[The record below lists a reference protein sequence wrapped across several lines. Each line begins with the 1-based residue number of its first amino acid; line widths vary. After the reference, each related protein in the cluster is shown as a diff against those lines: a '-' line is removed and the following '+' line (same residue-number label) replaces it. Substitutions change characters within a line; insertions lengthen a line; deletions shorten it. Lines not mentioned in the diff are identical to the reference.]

1 MESRIERVVLETD
14 RSRVVGDLT
23 LPREG
28 YRSRLSD
35 YLNRG
40 DLDFVPLTNAT
51 VSSLG
56 GAEQY
61 ERDFV
66 AVARRHVHL
75 AYPRRRGPRPRL
87 RDELRPRRSG
97 RRARLPGRAR
107 AGSRCRRRPTRP
119 EHEALRHERP
129 DLLRREV
136 DDGDDAT
143 ALELLARVVGDL
155 RRRALRADLGAE
167 LDLELPRR
175 LSGPPGTPRPRPP
188 LRPASRRPRTAPS

>member
-1 MESRIERVVLETD
+1 MESRIERVVLETE

-40 DLDFVPLTNAT
+40 DLDFVALTNAT

-61 ERDFV
+61 DRDFV

-75 AYPRRRGPRPRL
+75 AYPVDAVPS
-87 RDELRPRRSG
+87 RSG
-97 RRARLPGRAR
+97 E
-107 AGSRCRRRPTRP
+107 AG
-119 EHEALRHERP
+119 
-129 DLLRREV
+129 
-136 DDGDDAT
+136 
-143 ALELLARVVGDL
+143 
-155 RRRALRADLGAE
+155 
-167 LDLELPRR
+167 
-175 LSGPPGTPRPRPP
+175 
-188 LRPASRRPRTAPS
+188 